1 MTDKIMLETLARY
14 NFWKG
19 EQIEAGFTRQAYLDR
34 LASFIGNSLVKIVLG
49 QRRTGKSYVLRM
61 LMRHLVETQNVPPQN
76 IFYVNMDIQSLR
88 FIRDSQIL
96 MELLDEYRKQL
107 RPSGKIY
114 VFLDEVQEIAG
125 WEKAVNSLSQD
136 YKTAY
141 EVFVT
146 GSNAHLLSTELSTYL
161 SGRYVTLDVYPF
173 SFAEYLD
180 YFHES
185 RSATSFAAY
194 LRLGGLPELYRLEG
208 EEIRRNY
215 VSSLRDSIVLRDI
228 VQRHQVR
235 DTALLNRLIDFM
247 TDSQG
252 AMVSA
257 NKMVGTL
264 AAEGVSTNVETLGAY
279 LGYLCE
285 SYFLHEVQRY
295 DIKGRRLL
303 AGERKY
309 YLNDLAFKAQLM
321 SGANPSTGR
330 MLENII
336 YLHYRREGYR
346 IHTGRVGQGEID
358 FVLQKGDA
366 VRYVQVCYL
375 LGDDRIIEREFGNLE
390 RTGDHYPK
398 TVISMDAISLGNIR
412 GIAHLQA
419 WEL

>member
-1 MTDKIMLETLARY
+1 MLKKLASY

-19 EQIEAGFTRQAYLDR
+19 EEIHAGFTRQAYLDR
-34 LASFIGNSLVKIVLG
+34 LASFLGNSLVKIVLG

-61 LMRHLVETQNVPPQN
+61 LMRHLVETQNVPAKN

-88 FIRDSQIL
+88 FIRDSQML
-96 MELLDEYRKQL
+96 LELLDDYRKQL
-107 RPSGKIY
+107 RPVGKIY
-114 VFLDEVQEIAG
+114 VFLDEVQEIEG
-125 WEKAVNSLSQD
+125 WERAVNSLSQD
-136 YKTAY
+136 FKTDY

-173 SFAEYLD
+173 SYAEYLE
-180 YFHES
+180 YFGET
-185 RSATSFAAY
+185 RSASSFAAY

-235 DTALLNRLIDFM
+235 DAPLLNRLIDFV

-252 AMVSA
+252 AMVSVKKIA
-257 NKMVGTL
+257 GTL
-264 AAEGVSTNVETLGAY
+264 AAEGSSTNVETLGAY

-285 SYFLHEVQRY
+285 SYFLHEVNRY

-303 AGERKY
+303 TGERKY
-309 YLNDLAFKAQLM
+309 YLNDLAFKTQRM

-346 IHTGRVGQGEID
+346 VHTGRVGQGEID
-358 FVLQKGDA
+358 FVLQKGDEVKYA
-366 VRYVQVCYL
+366 QVCYML
-375 LGDDRIIEREFGNLE
+375 SDDRVVEREFGNLE
-390 RTGDHYPK
+390 RTGDQYPK
-398 TVISMDAISLGNIR
+398 TVISMDAINLGNIR
-412 GIAHLQA
+412 GIKHTQA

>member
-1 MTDKIMLETLARY
+1 MLETLAKY
-14 NFWKG
+14 NFWQG
-19 EQIEAGFTRQAYLDR
+19 EPIETGFTRQVYLDR
-34 LASFIGNSLVKIVLG
+34 LKSFLGNSLVKIVLG

-61 LMRHLVETQNVPPQN
+61 LMRNLVETQKVPPQN
-76 IFYVNMDIQSLR
+76 IFYVNMDIQALR
-88 FIRDSQIL
+88 FIQDSQTL
-96 MELLDEYRKQL
+96 MALLDEYRKRI
-107 RPSGKIY
+107 RPSGKVY

-125 WEKAVNSLSQD
+125 WENGVNSLSQD
-136 YKTAY
+136 YTTAY

-173 SFAEYLD
+173 SYAEYLS
-180 YFHES
+180 YFHEQ
-185 RSATSFAAY
+185 RSAASFAAY
-194 LRLGGLPELYRLEG
+194 LHLGGLPELYRLEG
-208 EEIRRNY
+208 DEIRRNY

-235 DTALLNRLIDFM
+235 DAALLNRLIDFV

-252 AMVSA
+252 AMVSV
-257 NKMVGTL
+257 NKIVGTL
-264 AAEGVSTNVETLGAY
+264 AAEGVNTNVETLGSY
-279 LGYLCE
+279 LGYLVE

-295 DIKGRRLL
+295 DVKGRRLL

-309 YLNDLAFKAQLM
+309 YLNDLAFKGQLM

-330 MLENII
+330 MLENVI

-358 FVLQKGDA
+358 FVLQKGDDI
-366 VRYVQVCYL
+366 RYVQVCYL
-375 LGDDRIIEREFGNLE
+375 LSDERIIEREFGNLE
-390 RTGDHYPK
+390 RTGDQYPK
-398 TVISMDAISLGNIR
+398 IVISMDAISLGNVR
-412 GIAHLQA
+412 GVKHIQA

>member
-1 MTDKIMLETLARY
+1 MFEKLAEY

-19 EQIEAGFTRQAYLDR
+19 EKIEAGFSRQAYIDR
-34 LASFIGNSLVKIVLG
+34 LSPFLGNSLVKIVLG

-61 LMRHLVETQNVPPQN
+61 LMRNLIEEQHVPPQN

-88 FIRDSQIL
+88 FIRNSQML
-96 MELLDEYRKQL
+96 MAALGEYRKQL
-107 RPSGKIY
+107 RPSGKVY
-114 VFLDEVQEIAG
+114 VFLDEVQEIEG
-125 WEKAVNSLSQD
+125 WENAVNSLSQD
-136 YKTAY
+136 YKTPY

-161 SGRYVTLDVYPF
+161 SGRYVTLEVYPF
-173 SFAEYLD
+173 SYAEYLA
-180 YFHES
+180 FFGEARGAS
-185 RSATSFAAY
+185 SFSAY

-215 VSSLRDSIVLRDI
+215 LSSLRDSIILRDI

-235 DTALLNRLIDFM
+235 DAALLNRLIDFV

-252 AMVSA
+252 AMVSV
-257 NKMVGTL
+257 NKMAGTL
-264 AAEGVSTNVETLGAY
+264 AAEGVKTNVETLGAY

-285 SYFLHEVQRY
+285 SYFIHEVQRY

-309 YLNDLAFKAQLM
+309 YLNDLAFKSQLM
-321 SGANPSTGR
+321 SGANPSAGR
-330 MLENII
+330 MLENIV

-358 FVLQKGDA
+358 FVLQKGDE
-366 VRYVQVCYL
+366 VRYAQVCYL
-375 LGDDRIIEREFGNLE
+375 LGNDRVSEREFGNLE
-390 RTGDHYPK
+390 RTGDNYPK
-398 TVISMDAISLGNIR
+398 TVISMDEIGLGNVR
-412 GIAHLQA
+412 GISHVRA

>member
-1 MTDKIMLETLARY
+1 MLEKLADY

-19 EQIEAGFTRQAYLDR
+19 EKIEVGFPRQAYIDR
-34 LASFIGNSLVKIVLG
+34 LSPFLGNSLVKIVLG

-61 LMRHLVETQNVPPQN
+61 LMRHLIEAQNVPSQN
-76 IFYVNMDIQSLR
+76 IFYVNMDIQALR
-88 FIRDSQIL
+88 FIRDSQML
-96 MELLDEYRKQL
+96 MEVLSEYRKRL
-107 RPSGKIY
+107 RPTGKVY
-114 VFLDEVQEIAG
+114 VFLDEVQEIEG

-136 YKTAY
+136 YKTPY

-173 SFAEYLD
+173 SYAEYLA
-180 YFHES
+180 FFREA
-185 RSATSFAAY
+185 RSAVSFAAY

-215 VSSLRDSIVLRDI
+215 LASLRDSIVLRDI

-235 DTALLNRLIDFM
+235 DSALLNRLIDFV

-252 AMVSA
+252 AMISV
-257 NKMVGTL
+257 NKMAGTL
-264 AAEGVSTNVETLGAY
+264 AAEGVKTNVETLGAY

-285 SYFLHEVQRY
+285 AYFIHEVQRY

-309 YLNDLAFKAQLM
+309 YLNDLAFKSQLM
-321 SGANPSTGR
+321 SGANPSAGR
-330 MLENII
+330 MLENIV

-358 FVLQKGDA
+358 FVLQKGDEVKYA
-366 VRYVQVCYL
+366 QVCYL
-375 LGDDRIIEREFGNLE
+375 LGNDRVAEREFGNLE
-390 RTGDHYPK
+390 RTGDNYPK
-398 TVISMDAISLGNIR
+398 TVISMDEISLGNVR
-412 GIAHLQA
+412 GITHIQA